1 MLLYNDSFYQGEM
14 ALWWAN
20 TFTFKAP
27 YCIGFLNYIHISY
40 YLEISTVL
48 SQFLNGHLCFHIED
62 INMMLE
68 TFWEVTR

>member
-1 MLLYNDSFYQGEM
+1 MWLYNDNFYQGEK

-27 YCIGFLNYIHISY
+27 YCIRLLNYIHISY
-40 YLEISTVL
+40 YLEFFNAL
-48 SQFLNGHLCFHIED
+48 SWFSYGHLCFQIED

-68 TFWEVTR
+68 NFWEVTR